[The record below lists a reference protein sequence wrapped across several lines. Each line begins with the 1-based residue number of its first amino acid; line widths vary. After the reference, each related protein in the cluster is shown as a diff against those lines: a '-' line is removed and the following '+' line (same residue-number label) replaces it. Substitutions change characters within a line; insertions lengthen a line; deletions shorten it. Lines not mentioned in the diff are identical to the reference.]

1 MKGAGM
7 FFVSLRGVPRG
18 HIFRYLAVKVS
29 FRVAL
34 EESESAPGKSFLKS
48 TTPQP
53 PPPYPTSLQWNAVKA
68 PGLPRVSPSGGC
80 GCGDFKWL
88 VHNFR
93 GMAGKPGWFRTG
105 FHTKKVEKLFPIWG
119 GGGVGVFLMFSLF
132 KIFNLV
138 FYLQGEGN
146 FNLKSKLSLTI
157 LSCFLPLA
165 LVVSYTN
172 QSKYRQIDGL
182 FLHNSFTRS
191 KTVHKWRLLH
201 TRLILKP
208 DKVCRGRYLRFLLHQ
223 SDKCPK
229 KKFCFRWN
237 CGGLF

>member
-1 MKGAGM
+1 MGGAGAGI
-7 FFVSLRGVPRG
+7 SNDWCI
-18 HIFRYLAVKVS
+18 IFAGWRVNQVGFELDSTLKRS
-29 FRVAL
+29 RSCFRF
-34 EESESAPGKSFLKS
+34 G
-48 TTPQP
+48 
-53 PPPYPTSLQWNAVKA
+53 
-68 PGLPRVSPSGGC
+68 
-80 GCGDFKWL
+80 
-88 VHNFR
+88 
-93 GMAGKPGWFRTG
+93 
-105 FHTKKVEKLFPIWG
+105 G